1 MFSPNIK
8 KSWEIF
14 SLTSSVSLCFESYC
28 WFAFASGF
36 GNFSVSFQS
45 LFMHHLVIADVRNT
59 KKLRRHL
66 KEMSK
71 TLSNVVIN
79 L

>member
-8 KSWEIF
+8 KKLGNIF
-14 SLTSSVSLCFESYC
+14 FNIECFESYC
-28 WFAFASGF
+28 WFAFALGF

-45 LFMHHLVIADVRNT
+45 LFMHHLVIAHVRNT

-66 KEMSK
+66 KKVSK
-71 TLSNVVIN
+71 TLSIVASN